1 MPSYHYCTFMYCTVY
16 HKKHVLRGSPKV
28 EVIKTHLLGFPI
40 VAYFRSKCTTAP
52 SQFLEFGW
60 DWLTVF
66 WSESYSPMLF
76 WWIHWDH
83 RGGERKYTMHYCTDG
98 HRYGKEY
105 FGFSFDLYQW
115 TKHFSIERWTPKYSD
130 CAFKLITKIASIKE
144 GKCSILHKPFFQY
157 YYFLLPAHKWTK
169 LIHAIYFSHFPWNK
183 VVHLP

>member
-1 MPSYHYCTFMYCTVY
+1 M
-16 HKKHVLRGSPKV
+16 

-40 VAYFRSKCTTAP
+40 VVYFRSKCTTAP

-60 DWLTVF
+60 HWMTVF

-76 WWIHWDH
+76 WWIHRDH

-144 GKCSILHKPFFQY
+144 GKCSILHSQLSFKPFFQY
-157 YYFLLPAHKWTK
+157 YYFSLPAHKWTK
-169 LIHAIYFSHFPWNK
+169 LIHAIYFSHIPWNK